1 MKKHHLLLALVAGLV
16 VQTANAQ
23 ALDGTLKKIKDSN
36 SITLGIRESSFPL
49 SYLDAS
55 QKPIGY
61 HIDICNAIV
70 DAVKAK
76 LALSKL
82 EVKTQ
87 AVTSQNRIPLVVNG
101 TVDLECGSTT
111 NNLDR
116 QKQVA
121 FAPTTYVTQV
131 RIAVK
136 KASGIKTLEQLHG
149 KPIVTSTGTTSVQ
162 LIRANEKGKNLD
174 FKEVYGKDHADSFLM
189 LEQDRAA
196 AFVLDDNLLM
206 GEIANSK
213 APQDYE
219 LVGEPLSTEPIAIML
234 RKDDPQFK
242 GLVTATVAGLAK
254 SGELAKLYAKWFES
268 PIPPKN
274 LKLNLPLSAA
284 LKDAF
289 ANPNDKPAESYKK

>member
-76 LALSKL
+76 LALPKL

>member
-76 LALSKL
+76 LALPKL

-242 GLVTATVAGLAK
+242 GLVTATIAGLAK
-254 SGELAKLYAKWFES
+254 SGELAKLYVKWFES